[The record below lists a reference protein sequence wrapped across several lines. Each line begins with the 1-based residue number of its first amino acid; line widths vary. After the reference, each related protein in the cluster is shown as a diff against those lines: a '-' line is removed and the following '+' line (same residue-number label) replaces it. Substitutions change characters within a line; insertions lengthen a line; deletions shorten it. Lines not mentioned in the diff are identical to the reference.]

1 MVTKYY
7 RSKIDWWF
15 WILLLIIA
23 SLFCLIGS
31 IFERKWIPDTL
42 ELCLVLFIGILLGY
56 LFSTVKYAIRGSE
69 IGIRGLPY
77 KWEWFPIDKIESIKP
92 IKSIL
97 ASSALSFDRIAI
109 NFSDRKVLKSSMP
122 LEISPKDKEE
132 FLNTLK
138 FINPYIL
145 IKV

>member
-1 MVTKYY
+1 METKYY

-31 IFERKWIPDTL
+31 ILEGKWIPGTL
-42 ELCLVLFIGILLGY
+42 ELCLVLFIVTLLGY
-56 LFSTVKYAIRGSE
+56 LFSTVKYAIRGNE
-69 IGIRGLPY
+69 IGIRGLTY
-77 KWEWFPIDKIESIKP
+77 KWEWFPIDKIESIKL

-122 LEISPKDKEE
+122 LEISPKDREE

-138 FINPYIL
+138 SINPSIL
-145 IKV
+145 IEE